1 MNKINTYG
9 YAVFANG
16 NIPLHIVEIRHSMLA
31 SFCVFSNAKD
41 AREHIVKEK
50 NSLSKYA
57 PLEYDSDFSFS
68 SGLICMYTDANKYSL
83 FSLLENRQMY
93 ISRV

>member
-1 MNKINTYG
+1 MNRINTYG

-16 NIPLHIVEIRHSMLA
+16 NMPLHIVEIRHSMLA

-50 NSLSKYA
+50 ESLSKYA
-57 PLEYDSDFSFS
+57 PLEYDSDFHFAPN
-68 SGLICMYTDANKYSL
+68 LLREYTRGRNGL
-83 FSLLENRQMY
+83 FSKLENRQMY
-93 ISRV
+93 RV